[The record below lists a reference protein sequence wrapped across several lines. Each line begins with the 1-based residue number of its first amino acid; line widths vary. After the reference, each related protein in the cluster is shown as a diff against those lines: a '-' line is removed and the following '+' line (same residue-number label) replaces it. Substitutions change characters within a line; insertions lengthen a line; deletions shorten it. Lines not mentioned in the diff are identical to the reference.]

1 MRPPAL
7 TIVWLSQEVGF
18 DMSSCW
24 DCGSS
29 DPLTLVVAKVIALLA
44 LYVLGLYWNPSRAR
58 DFAARI
64 GNAVWTYGVLATF
77 MLALQVPPIVV
88 ESDPHT
94 GASVRILLFSALCAE
109 LAAIW
114 RIATRRRVRAE

>member
-1 MRPPAL
+1 MMTPAL
-7 TIVWLSQEVGF
+7 TIVSLTQEVGF
-18 DMSSCW
+18 DMNLCW

-29 DPLTLVVAKVIALLA
+29 EPLALVVAKVVALLA
-44 LYVLGLYWNPSRAR
+44 MYVLGLYWNAKAG
-58 DFAARI
+58 DFATRI
-64 GNAVWTYGVLATF
+64 GKAVWTYGVLATL

-109 LAAIW
+109 LVAIW
-114 RIATRRRVRAE
+114 RIIRRRNVPSE